1 MLLLG
6 SIENWRFAYT
16 QKVTPGLH
24 YGGKKV
30 VSGGCNGGDSM
41 FVTDQSI
48 TQPGAVLT
56 MTRDRF
62 FRALTIL
69 TELHPPLE
77 NMTRAVKLFLMVAD
91 HHPTGI
97 TQAELVGVIDPDR
110 QNISRWVKLLGDRPY
125 VRTSAPSKSVHLGLI
140 RATTS
145 PHDLR
150 TSVLTLTPFGLRTKL
165 RIDRG
170 E

>member
-16 QKVTPGLH
+16 QKVTLSLH
-24 YGGKKV
+24 YGAKKV

-91 HHPTGI
+91 QPQMDTLGRGTGPYI
-97 TQAELVGVIDPDR
+97 RSIPQQLDPPAD
-110 QNISRWVKLLGDRPY
+110 ILPVWVDH
-125 VRTSAPSKSVHLGLI
+125 SN
-140 RATTS
+140 
-145 PHDLR
+145 
-150 TSVLTLTPFGLRTKL
+150 
-165 RIDRG
+165 
-170 E
+170 